1 MVSKKILSVM
11 ILFVM
16 AVPVG
21 MTTNFLNIS
30 GNDVPLTME
39 QKSRQAVGDVPPDNV
54 TIVVD
59 VMRLRTMTVNC
70 DDPGL
75 YFKIFING
83 ENSVWMDQVYN
94 GKDIWFEWPTAA
106 ATIPYD
112 VNKTV
117 IIQIEVWEEE
127 RGQDIQCDLSKEK
140 GPYEGGK
147 TITIFYDLKRGEWTG
162 DDYLKDGNGY
172 GHCSGFEDGN
182 EDENDCEIWFDI
194 YQWGDSGW
202 WGNEDRLTY
211 WEKVHVY
218 GLNGSK
224 NYGNVDF
231 NGDGIPIEWEDK
243 YGFDPFAES
252 NASEQDPD
260 NDGLTNYEE
269 YETSKWFSDPFAQDI
284 FVEVDGMQAKHSWE
298 KPYTLP
304 KESQNM
310 ICNPFARHNIT
321 LHIDDG
327 NLCGGGDLIPY
338 KEGMSGRDLMA
349 ARFKYFLNE
358 DEHNWKR
365 GVFHYALICS
375 QIQWYGRPAG
385 GRMFYIDA
393 HTVGGQYVRNWA
405 WAFYLQGSNYYKA
418 FASVFMHELGHTL
431 GLMSFEGIDNEK
443 TRFPWYKEYW
453 EWGTYKS
460 CMNYR
465 YVYKLVDYSS
475 GDDPDHDQNDW
486 AVLDLTRFTEEGW

>member
-1 MVSKKILSVM
+1 MISKKILSVL

-21 MTTNFLNIS
+21 MTTNFSITGEKSTIDIYHQSGEATQSLPPQNI
-30 GNDVPLTME
+30 
-39 QKSRQAVGDVPPDNV
+39 

-59 VMRLRTMTVNC
+59 VMRLRAMTLK
-70 DDPGL
+70 DDNPGL

-94 GKDIWFEWPTAA
+94 SKDIWFEWPTAA

-112 VNKTV
+112 VNKSV
-117 IIQIEVWEEE
+117 VIQIEVWEKKMG
-127 RGQDIQCDLSKEK
+127 RDVQCDLSKEK

-147 TITIFYDLKRGEWTG
+147 TITLIYDLKRGEWTG
-162 DDYLKDGNGY
+162 DDFLKDGNGY

-182 EDENDCEIWFDI
+182 ENENDCEIWFDI

-211 WEKVHVY
+211 WEKVHIY
-218 GLNGSK
+218 GLNASN
-224 NYGNVDF
+224 NYDDVDF
-231 NGDGIPIEWEDK
+231 NGDGIPLWWEDK

-252 NASEQDPD
+252 NVSEQDPD
-260 NDGLTNYEE
+260 HDGLTNFEE
-269 YETSKWFSDPFAQDI
+269 YETSKWLSDPFAQDI
-284 FVEVDGMQAKHSWE
+284 FVEVDGMQAKHPWE
-298 KPYTLP
+298 KPYTFP
-304 KESQNM
+304 KESQNI

-327 NLCGGGDLIPY
+327 DLCGGGDLIPY
-338 KEGMSGRDLMA
+338 KEGMSGKDLMA

-375 QIQWYGRPAG
+375 QIQWYSRPAG
-385 GRMFYIDA
+385 GRMFYIDS

-431 GLMSFEGIDNEK
+431 GLIDFEGIDNEK

-486 AVLDLTRFTEEGW
+486 AKLDLTRFTEEGW

>member
-1 MVSKKILSVM
+1 MVSKKILSVL
-11 ILFVM
+11 ILFM
-16 AVPVG
+16 LAVPVG
-21 MTTNFLNIS
+21 ITTNFLNTG
-30 GNDVPLTME
+30 GNDTPLTVE
-39 QKSRQAVGDVPPDNV
+39 QEFRQAVGETPPNNV

-59 VMRLRTMTVNC
+59 VMRLRAMTVEK
-70 DDPGL
+70 DEPGL

-83 ENSVWMDQVYN
+83 ENSVWWNQVFN
-94 GKDIWFEWPTAA
+94 EEDIWFEWPTAA

-112 VNKTV
+112 VNETV
-117 IIQIEVWEEE
+117 VIQIEVWEKKTL
-127 RGQDIQCDLSKEK
+127 QDMQCDLSREK
-140 GPYEGGK
+140 GEYEGGK

-172 GHCSGFEDGN
+172 GHCSGFEDGV

-194 YQWGDSGW
+194 YQWGYGGW
-202 WGNEDRLTY
+202 WGNQDRLTY
-211 WEKVHVY
+211 WEKAHIY
-218 GLNGSK
+218 GLNASK

-231 NGDGIPIEWEDK
+231 NGDGIPAWWEDK

-252 NASEQDPD
+252 NASEQDTD
-260 NDGLTNYEE
+260 KDGLTNFEE
-269 YETSKWFSDPFAQDI
+269 YETSQWLSDPFARDI
-284 FVEVDGMQAKHSWE
+284 FVEVDGMQARHSWE
-298 KPYTLP
+298 EPYTLP
-304 KESQNM
+304 KESQNI

-338 KEGMSGRDLMA
+338 KEGMSGNDLMA

-375 QIQWYGRPAG
+375 QIQWYSRPAG

-405 WAFYLQGSNYYKA
+405 WAFSLQGSNYYKA

-431 GLMSFEGIDNEK
+431 GLMSFEGIDNEN
-443 TRFPWYKEYW
+443 TRYPWYKEYW

-465 YVYKLVDYSS
+465 YVYKLVDYSI

-486 AVLDLTRFTEEGW
+486 AKLDLTHFTEEGW